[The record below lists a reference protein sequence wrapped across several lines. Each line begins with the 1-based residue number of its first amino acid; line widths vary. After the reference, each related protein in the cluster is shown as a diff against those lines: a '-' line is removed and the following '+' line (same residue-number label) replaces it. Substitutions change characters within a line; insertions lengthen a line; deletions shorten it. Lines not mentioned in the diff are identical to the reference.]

1 MSADSIKTEK
11 LKSKVLGN
19 DKNVGQPLN
28 AYGCSDN
35 RGGLGSCKK
44 CINHKFASQAIEVEL
59 NGAELKFAFTL
70 HLCST
75 TENLNWVISNPFK

>member
-1 MSADSIKTEK
+1 MRGDVSGQHKDRKA
-11 LKSKVLGN
+11 KVLGN
-19 DKNVGQPLN
+19 NQNVGQPLN

-59 NGAELKFAFTL
+59 NGAELKFAFRDGL
-70 HLCST
+70 LQ
-75 TENLNWVISNPFK
+75 KKR